1 MKRLIGVSKVSD
13 NDLRTAVNKLSDDEK
28 ENVIQKLWVS
38 HSVFQNWLDGKNK
51 LVNSKKRNQLIHM
64 LEIAV

>member
-38 HSVFQNWLDGKNK
+38 HSVFQNWLDRKDK

>member
-28 ENVIQKLWVS
+28 ENVIQKLWIS
-38 HSVFQNWLDGKNK
+38 HSVFQNWLDGKDK

>member
-1 MKRLIGVSKVSD
+1 MKRLIGVSRVSD
-13 NDLRTAVNKLSDDEK
+13 DDLRTAVNKLSDDEK

-38 HSVFQNWLDGKNK
+38 HARFQNWLDGKDK
-51 LVNSKKRNQLIHM
+51 LVNSKKRNQLIHI

>member
-64 LEIAV
+64 LKIAV

>member
-38 HSVFQNWLDGKNK
+38 HSVFQNWLDGKDK

>member
-38 HSVFQNWLDGKNK
+38 HSVFQNWLDGKDK
-51 LVNSKKRNQLIHM
+51 LVNNKKRNQLIHM